1 MNDKVFPDV
10 PEAVTDD
17 SRGFSV
23 IWLIPLVAVLVAGW
37 LGYKTYTERG
47 PEITIIFEEAEGLEP
62 GQTRIKYKDVNVGKI
77 SKVGLTRDLSQV
89 KVTARLNANMSEHL
103 NDSSRFWI
111 VRPRISSSGI
121 SGLSTLISGIHIAM
135 DPGEGELAAY
145 SFNGLSSPPEIV
157 STAEGSKYTLT
168 ADSLGSLDR
177 GAPVYYRQIQVG
189 EVTQYTLAS
198 DGQSIDISIFVNA
211 PYDKL
216 INDDTRFWN
225 ASGFNLE
232 LGTSG
237 ITAEMESIGTLISG
251 GIAFET
257 PISLA
262 TQPRSQDRATF
273 ALHSTYAESKQKPYV
288 DTELYV
294 MYFDGSL
301 RGLSK
306 GAPVEFRGIEVG
318 TVLDIDVRLNPDTLD
333 VEAPVLVELHPE
345 TVTKNVGTQPVQEIL
360 ESWFQR
366 GLRAQL
372 STSNLLTGALY
383 IDLVLMPESTEFTAH
398 ARNNVPVFPT
408 VPAEFDRL
416 TETASATLEKINQIP
431 IVEISNELLETVQSL
446 NKLVDSGAA
455 DSTVATLNSTMN
467 NLNELV
473 AGLQTSL
480 PRTTDNL
487 DSTIIQLQ
495 ASLKGINQLIG
506 PDSGMSYELHDMVT
520 SLTSTARS
528 LDALLKQLENRPNAL
543 IFGGAESQ

>member
-1 MNDKVFPDV
+1 MNENKFPDV
-10 PEAVTDD
+10 PEAVTDE
-17 SRGFSV
+17 SRGLSV
-23 IWLIPLVAVLVAGW
+23 IWLIPLIAILVAGW

-47 PEITIIFEEAEGLEP
+47 PEITIIFDEAEGLEP

-77 SKVGLTRDLSQV
+77 SKVGLTRDLSKV

-103 NDSSRFWI
+103 NADSRFWI

-135 DPGEGELAAY
+135 DPGEGEMAAY
-145 SFNGLSSPPEIV
+145 QFTGLSSPPEIQ
-157 STAEGSKYTLT
+157 STAEGSRYTLT

-189 EVTQYTLAS
+189 EVTQYTLAA
-198 DGQSIDISIFVNA
+198 DGQSININIFINA

-216 INDDTRFWN
+216 VNDNTRFWN

-237 ITAEMESIGTLISG
+237 ITAEMESLGTLISG

-257 PISLA
+257 PISLI
-262 TQPRSQDRATF
+262 SQNSKTDRTNF
-273 ALHSTYAESKQKPYV
+273 ALHSTYAESKEKPYQA
-288 DTELYV
+288 TELYV

-306 GAPVEFRGIEVG
+306 GATVEFRGIEVG

-345 TVTKNVGTQPVQEIL
+345 TVTKNVGPQPVAEIL
-360 ESWFQR
+360 ENWFRR

-372 STSNLLTGALY
+372 STSNLLTGSLY
-383 IDLVLMPESTEFTAH
+383 IDLVLAPDAEAFRPH
-398 ARNNVPVFPT
+398 ARNNVAVFPT
-408 VPAEFDRL
+408 IPAEFDRL

-431 IVEISNELLETVQSL
+431 IVEISNQLLQTVQSI
-446 NKLVDSGAA
+446 NTLVDSGAA
-455 DSTVATLNSTMN
+455 DSTVGTLNSAMA
-467 NLNELV
+467 NLNELI
-473 AGLQTSL
+473 ASLKTSL
-480 PRTTDNL
+480 PQTTENL
-487 DSTIIQLQ
+487 DQTMIHLQ
-495 ASLKGINQLIG
+495 QSLSGLDNLIG
-506 PDSGMSYELHDMVT
+506 PDSGFGYELHDMVSGLKNT
-520 SLTSTARS
+520 SRS
-528 LDALLKQLENRPNAL
+528 LDSLLRQLENRPNAL
-543 IFGGAESQ
+543 IFGGAQSE